1 MLCISLAPREK
12 HEPPAAAVRAL
23 ADRLAEPCGAWLAE
37 ESEMF
42 GRSLLLCES
51 LPPAQQYCAMM
62 DGRWVEHGWGRREAR
77 AAARG

>member
-1 MLCISLAPREK
+1 
-12 HEPPAAAVRAL
+12 VRAL

-37 ESEMF
+37 ESEML
-42 GRSLLLCES
+42 GRSLLFCES

-62 DGRWVEHGWGRREAR
+62 DGRWVEHGWERREAR